1 MSKRIFQAT
10 LSDPDAPDASAETED
25 DEEPGKSGDS
35 SSNSDGQP
43 SPFKL
48 KSSKADGQTGEATEE
63 DSASYADD
71 QQKPPSVT
79 AKGQAPGMF
88 MCFLYFCQ
96 RHRRF

>member
-10 LSDPDAPDASAETED
+10 LSDPDFPDASVETED

-35 SSNSDGQP
+35 STDSDGKP
-43 SPFKL
+43 SPL
-48 KSSKADGQTGEATEE
+48 KSSKADGQTGEAMEE
-63 DSASYADD
+63 DSASDADD

-88 MCFLYFCQ
+88 MYFWYFCQ
-96 RHRRF
+96 WHLRFE